1 MLKFRSLGR
10 TQWYTGLKDKIKK
23 SAEEEEASGA
33 AGVAFSPRETSLSVV
48 RHRTDRDA
56 AEESFFEL
64 LEAEVSP
71 ARNIP
76 REARAS
82 GKGDAQVQQA
92 YFSPGA

>member
-1 MLKFRSLGR
+1 M
-10 TQWYTGLKDKIKK
+10 
-23 SAEEEEASGA
+23 
-33 AGVAFSPRETSLSVV
+33 V

-71 ARNIP
+71 TRNIP
-76 REARAS
+76 REARAP

-92 YFSPGA
+92 NLLVGAQLYFARDLRSLGIRFANRSGPFGW